1 MVANSEANL
10 LNYLPE
16 DRWGL

>member
-16 DRWGL
+16 DRWWL